1 MEYKHGRLFSSTL
14 NMLSVT
20 RSDTEKTNCLIIDS
34 CGFDTTTLI
43 DMLAQNHCDF
53 EKCSFDQASAKLVQ
67 CDFQLIFLHSCFTD
81 TNALSELHFLR
92 QQYPLIPV
100 IMFDHQ
106 LTTERIDEFM
116 FWRASDCVITSKLT
130 NEVFKR
136 VIRYNLMVNQYNT
149 ELTRLNQLD
158 PLTGMTNRQ
167 QFYKQLSQK
176 LKLIGKGEASSQLA
190 LISVDLDGFRRFNNI
205 NGYSAGDIIVKE
217 MSKRLAALIPG
228 QLSRLGNDEFVLL
241 QETPADDNL
250 TSQTIELCNNI
261 LHSLTEP
268 YIYHELEVILPCS
281 IGVAL
286 VPEHSCEIDTLVHQ
300 ATQARIKAKETSSCS
315 YVIFDQEQHRSD
327 ESQTNLEPELISA
340 IRRNEF
346 ELFYQPRIN
355 ISSGKIIGA
364 EGLIRWRHPE
374 KGLIYPDTFIPTA
387 ERTGMIVPIGY
398 WVIQQAGDDMQR
410 LKACGL
416 EIDRLS
422 INLSFRQ
429 FQDSYLCQTIQRL
442 IKKHSI
448 DTSILEFELTES
460 ALFNNELHVRE
471 GIEGLHKLGINFS
484 LDDFGTGYSSFSLL
498 QTLPISSLKIDRSF
512 VSGVNQNPDDAEIVK
527 AIIRLAHSLNK
538 EVIAEGVE
546 TSQQLNFLDRLGCH
560 QAQGY
565 LYSKPVSY
573 DDFKTLLES
582 GQRVTA
588 ESAANQ

>member
-1 MEYKHGRLFSSTL
+1 
-14 NMLSVT
+14 MLSVT
-20 RSDTEKTNCLIIDS
+20 RSDTEQTKCLIIDS
-34 CGFDTTTLI
+34 CGFDTTTLV
-43 DMLAQNHCDF
+43 DLLAQNQCDF
-53 EKCSFDQASAKLVQ
+53 QQCSFDQATEKLDKNV
-67 CDFQLIFLHSCFTD
+67 FKLIFLHSCFTD

-92 QQYPLIPV
+92 QQHPLIPV
-100 IMFDHQ
+100 IIFDHQ
-106 LTTERIDEFM
+106 LTTDRIDEFM
-116 FWRASDCVITSKLT
+116 LWRASDFVITSELT
-130 NEVFKR
+130 DEIFKR
-136 VIRYNLMVNQYNT
+136 VICYNLMVNRYNT
-149 ELTRLNQLD
+149 ELTHLKQLD

-176 LKLIGKGEASSQLA
+176 LQRIRKGDTSSQLA

-241 QETPADDNL
+241 QETPVDEDL
-250 TSQTIELCNNI
+250 TSQTTQLCNKI

-268 YIYHELEVILPCS
+268 YLYHELEVILPCS

-300 ATQARIKAKETSSCS
+300 ATQARIKAKATSSCS
-315 YVIFDQEQHRSD
+315 YAIFDQKQHRSD
-327 ESQTNLEPELISA
+327 ESQIAIEPELINA

-346 ELFYQPRIN
+346 ELFYQPRVD

-374 KGLIYPDTFIPTA
+374 KGLIYPDAFIPTA
-387 ERTGMIVPIGY
+387 ERTGLIVPIGY
-398 WVIQQAGDDMQR
+398 WVIQQAGEDIQR
-410 LKACGL
+410 LQASGL
-416 EIDRLS
+416 AIERLS

-429 FQDSYLCQTIQRL
+429 FQDSYLCRTIQRL
-442 IKKHSI
+442 IEKYSI
-448 DTSILEFELTES
+448 DTAILEFELTES

-512 VSGVNQNPDDAEIVK
+512 VSGVNQNPDDREIVK
-527 AIIRLAHSLNK
+527 AIIRLARSLNK

-546 TSQQLNFLDRLGCH
+546 TSQQLNFLARFGCH

-573 DDFKTLLES
+573 DKFKVLLES
-582 GQRVTA
+582 GCQITA